1 MGLVR
6 FGPPVDLADNGKA
19 QPKAETLCLRPA
31 KLRRKN
37 QRPGQTPPFVVF

>member
-19 QPKAETLCLRPA
+19 QPKADTL
-31 KLRRKN
+31 
-37 QRPGQTPPFVVF
+37 PPTS